1 MKRTIRFLLV
11 ASLLA
16 WPVAAGAGA
25 VEDFGDVVGVC
36 KIEDS
41 GACGKAVWSFIDIT
55 GDDRLTPAEL
65 SRFLRVASEWTVA
78 EQIGL
83 REAVGKLGFGGGAV
97 DENMG
102 RAGAVAMAF
111 LSGPFT
117 ARLVLDNYDYD
128 GNGMLERGE
137 VFADS
142 DEKAFVDAIKRQME
156 QLPQYAAMAMMAVMA
171 AQEQATGDGDSGA
184 TMMMT
189 PEPVPAPAP
198 APEPAPAPAPEAAL
212 SVPEPTPEPVIE
224 KPSFVLRNVDNMV
237 MADGAS
243 EVVIISGE
251 IVNLSGDTM
260 AAPDAIAQALDDN
273 NQVLKTWRLAP
284 ERSELGPNESTAFIG
299 RLDDAPAGAVNWSVV
314 LAGSE

>member
-1 MKRTIRFLLV
+1 MKRTIRFLIA
-11 ASLLA
+11 ASLWA

-25 VEDFGDVVGVC
+25 VEDFGAVVGVC

-41 GACGKAVWSFIDIT
+41 GACGRAVWSFVDIT

-65 SRFLRVASEWTVA
+65 SRLLRVASEWAVA

-83 REAVGKLGFGGGAV
+83 RDAVGNLGFGGVAV

-117 ARLVLDNYDYD
+117 ARLVLDNFDYD

-142 DEKAFVDAIKRQME
+142 DEKAFVDALKSQME
-156 QLPQYAAMAMMAVMA
+156 KLPQYAAMAMMAAMA
-171 AQEQATGDGDSGA
+171 AQEEATGGGDSGA

-189 PEPVPAPAP
+189 PEPAPPAP
-198 APEPAPAPAPEAAL
+198 APEPAPEAAV

-224 KPSFVLRNVDNMV
+224 QPSFVLRNVDTMV

-251 IVNLSGDTM
+251 IVNQSGDTL

-273 NQVLKTWRLAP
+273 SRVLKTWRLAP
-284 ERSELGPNESTAFIG
+284 QRGELGPHESTAFIG
-299 RLDDAPAGAVNWSVV
+299 RLDDAPVGAVNWSVV
-314 LAGSE
+314 LAGGE

>member
-1 MKRTIRFLLV
+1 MKRTIRLLIV
-11 ASLLA
+11 AGLLA

-41 GACGKAVWSFIDIT
+41 SACGKAVWSFVDIT

-65 SRFLRVASEWTVA
+65 SRFLGVASEWTVA
-78 EQIGL
+78 DQIGL
-83 REAVGKLGFGGGAV
+83 REAVGKLGFGGAAV

-128 GNGMLERGE
+128 GG
-137 VFADS
+137 
-142 DEKAFVDAIKRQME
+142 
-156 QLPQYAAMAMMAVMA
+156 
-171 AQEQATGDGDSGA
+171 
-184 TMMMT
+184 
-189 PEPVPAPAP
+189 
-198 APEPAPAPAPEAAL
+198 
-212 SVPEPTPEPVIE
+212 
-224 KPSFVLRNVDNMV
+224 
-237 MADGAS
+237 GAS

-251 IVNLSGDTM
+251 IVNRSGDTR
-260 AAPDAIAQALDDN
+260 AAPDAIAQALDGN
-273 NQVLKTWRLAP
+273 SRGLKTWRLAP
-284 ERSELGPNESTAFIG
+284 QRGELGPNESTAFIG
-299 RLDDAPAGAVNWSVV
+299 RLDDAPAAAVNWSVV